1 MRCANRV
8 AWLPGTVVPGLI
20 ILLTL
25 GLPGCGG
32 SSSTQPIGV
41 SLTSSINSTG
51 IDQGQTFS
59 ITATVTNDS
68 KNAGVTWTVS
78 GTNGSQGTLSNQTAT
93 SVTYNAPGSVTTAF
107 TATITATSVT
117 NAAESATLQ
126 IKVSPPP
133 AIATTSL
140 PAAIAGI
147 VYTTTLSVSGGTSPF
162 KWTIT
167 SGTLPAGLAL
177 SPTNGVIAGTAT
189 GASSR
194 SLTFQ
199 VTDAAAILRARKITL
214 TVNHA
219 LPLDRYDC
227 SLQGAELGV
236 AYSQTLTATG
246 GVAPY
251 TWGLTSGSLPAGLT
265 LSSAG
270 VISGTPSGT
279 TGTANFTVSVTD
291 SQTPTPAG
299 SSANLSITVTVA
311 PLSVTTTSLA
321 GGVIDTA
328 YSQTLQAN
336 GGFPPYTWSI
346 SASTLPANLTLN
358 ATTGVITGT
367 PSTTGTSTFTVKV
380 TDSTQVSATASLS
393 ITISTALAITTTSLP
408 GGSVNTLYSSTVK
421 AGGGATPYTWK
432 ITSGSL
438 PTGLSLN
445 STSGNISGTPTA
457 TGMSSFTIQVTDSES
472 PAVSV
477 SANLSITIAT
487 EGCTNNTFLNGSY
500 AFVTSGWSSSTTE
513 TSIGGS
519 LVANGNGA
527 ITSGIVDIADQNS
540 APSTV
545 SGTFTGTYCVD
556 SSNLAT
562 INLTYGG
569 GITGSN
575 TFVAALDSSDSN
587 GHIISYD
594 SSVRKV
600 SGLLRKQ
607 TTSAFSTSMI
617 DGNYAFGI
625 VGVDQYGIRLG
636 MAGEFNSNG
645 LGTLTGED
653 DSDTGVPQTAQTLSA
668 SNFSVAS
675 TGASAGRGTAT
686 INSTIGNTNFVFYV
700 VSSSEMLM
708 MALDTETPPVILA
721 GQVLQQQ
728 SGTFT
733 DASLNGIS
741 VIEMQSLGTNVE
753 PTVTVGLFTTTGN
766 LATYTYSA
774 DENQGGTMSTP
785 SDTGTFS
792 LVSNGS
798 VSSNGRVALISNGGG
813 NFPPVLYLVAPN
825 QAFVIGT
832 DAGVSFGMMNPQ
844 ATTSFNAASLSGIYL
859 GGSQPP
865 SSPYVNEVADSVDS
879 NGSNTLTGTSDQNGS
894 AGPDSETISATYAIS
909 QAGPNGKFVVS
920 QSGIP
925 VMYLYMIS
933 TSQVVTLPVS
943 SSQNANANPPL
954 IDFHQ

>member
-1 MRCANRV
+1 MRRANRV
-8 AWLPGTVVPGLI
+8 VWLPGTVFSGLI
-20 ILLTL
+20 ALLIL

-51 IDQGQTFS
+51 IDQAQTFS

-68 KNAGVTWTVS
+68 KNAGVTWSVS

-93 SVTYNAPGSVTTAF
+93 SVTYNAPASVTTVF

-117 NAAESATLQ
+117 NAAESGMLQ

-133 AIATTSL
+133 AITTTSL
-140 PAAIAGI
+140 PAATAG
-147 VYTTTLSVSGGTSPF
+147 VAYTTTLSLSGGTSPF

-189 GASSR
+189 AAGSQ

-199 VTDAAAILRARKITL
+199 VTDAAGNSASQKITL
-214 TVNHA
+214 TVN
-219 LPLDRYDC
+219 PPPPPSVTTV
-227 SLQGAELGV
+227 SLAGAELGV
-236 AYSQTLTATG
+236 AYSQTLAASG
-246 GVAPY
+246 GVPPY
-251 TWGLTSGSLPAGLT
+251 TWSLTSGSLPAGLT

-279 TGTANFTVSVTD
+279 TGTSNFAVTVTD
-291 SQTPTPAG
+291 SQTPTPASG
-299 SSANLSITVTVA
+299 SANLSITVTVA
-311 PLSVTTTSLA
+311 PLSVTTTSLL
-321 GGVIDTA
+321 GGVISAA

-336 GGFPPYTWSI
+336 GGYPPYTWSI
-346 SASTLPANLTLN
+346 SAGTLPANLTLN
-358 ATTGVITGT
+358 ATTGAITGT
-367 PSTTGTSTFTVKV
+367 PSATGTSTFTVKV
-380 TDSTQVSATASLS
+380 TDSTQASATAPLS

-408 GGSVNTLYSSTVK
+408 SGGVSTLYSSTVK
-421 AGGGATPYTWK
+421 ASGGVTPYTWK

-438 PTGLSLN
+438 PVGLSLN
-445 STSGNISGTPTA
+445 STSGNISGTPTT
-457 TGMSSFTIQVTDSES
+457 TGMSSFAIQVTDSES

-487 EGCTNNTFLNGSY
+487 EGCTNDSVFSGSY

-513 TSIGGS
+513 TSLGGS
-519 LVANGNGA
+519 LVANGNGT
-527 ITSGIVDIADQNS
+527 ITSGIVDIADQDS
-540 APSTV
+540 STGPQ
-545 SGTFTGTYCVD
+545 SGTFTGTYCVN
-556 SSNLAT
+556 SNNLAT
-562 INLTYGG
+562 ISLTYGA

-607 TTSAFSTSMI
+607 TTSAFSTSKI

-625 VGVDQYGIRLG
+625 VGVDQYGSRLG

-645 LGTLTGED
+645 TGTLTGED
-653 DSDTGVPQTAQTLSA
+653 DSDSGVPQTAQTLNA
-668 SNFSVAS
+668 TNFSVAS

-686 INSTIGNTNFVFYV
+686 LTTTIGNTNFVFYV

-721 GQVLQQQ
+721 GQVLEQ
-728 SGTFT
+728 SSRTFT
-733 DASLNGIS
+733 NASLDGIS
-741 VIEMQSLGTNVE
+741 VIEMQSLGTNIE

-766 LATYTYSA
+766 SATYTYSA

-785 SDTGTFS
+785 SDAGTFS
-792 LVSNGS
+792 LTSNGI

-832 DAGVSFGMMNPQ
+832 DAGVSFGTMNPQ
-844 ATTSFNAASLSGIYL
+844 TATTFNAASLSGVYL

-865 SSPYVNEVADSVDS
+865 TSPNVNEVADSVSS
-879 NGSNTLTGTSDQNGS
+879 NGTGALTGTSDENGT
-894 AGPDSETISATYAIS
+894 AGPDSETISATYALS
-909 QAGPNGKFVVS
+909 GSNGKFVVS

-943 SSQNANANPPL
+943 STQNADVDPQL